1 MSYWVILI
9 FCVPRD
15 QFLQARMAQDIWMF
29 VRTGLLVCKLMRNVI
44 PPSEER
50 RTPNTN
56 QSISFIQFTNQI
68 AKLPNCDIQM
78 MKVIPFWKWS
88 KVDITFEPK
97 ISEMQFLE
105 IAAAYCLNNSLPSGG
120 ISTEINWIF
129 SRNTNQLQKFFQD
142 EFCSPRLSSNRLSYR
157 QFGIPWSVHPGSLW
171 CDQNSVMVFKLF
183 IGSYGVSHSNR
194 LRYSSSS
201 YRSGKILSSNYR
213 SLSNDFQVANIT
225 GRAELLMSLFLLLS
239 LKFYISKDYLKM
251 FIFATL
257 SIFGKEQGIMIF
269 VRKNQGI
276 KKIDWFNFSLF
287 VWWLTSWEKIS
298 LSKDVLC
305 YYSQLLIL
313 LWSDWHSTGSKLL
326 NSLRSTIL
334 LLSLMIPFFG

>member
-120 ISTEINWIF
+120 ISIEINWIF
-129 SRNTNQLQKFFQD
+129 FFQETQINYRNSFRMNFALHGYQATGYHIVNLAFHGLCTLAVYD
-142 EFCSPRLSSNRLSYR
+142 VIKTLSWSSSCSSDLTAFLTAIVFAIHPVHTEAVKYCPQIIEAYRTIFRLQISRVELSC
-157 QFGIPWSVHPGSLW
+157 W
-171 CDQNSVMVFKLF
+171 C
-183 IGSYGVSHSNR
+183 
-194 LRYSSSS
+194 RYSFYCHWSSTF
-201 YRSGKILSSNYR
+201 RR
-213 SLSNDFQVANIT
+213 
-225 GRAELLMSLFLLLS
+225 
-239 LKFYISKDYLKM
+239 
-251 FIFATL
+251 
-257 SIFGKEQGIMIF
+257 
-269 VRKNQGI
+269 
-276 KKIDWFNFSLF
+276 
-287 VWWLTSWEKIS
+287 
-298 LSKDVLC
+298 
-305 YYSQLLIL
+305 
-313 LWSDWHSTGSKLL
+313 
-326 NSLRSTIL
+326 TI
-334 LLSLMIPFFG
+334 

>member
-1 MSYWVILI
+1 MEYSFFTSLISRISYWVILI

-15 QFLQARMAQDIWMF
+15 QFLQARMARDIWMF

-88 KVDITFEPK
+88 KVDRTFEPK

-129 SRNTNQLQKFFQD
+129 FPQEHTNQLQKFFQD
-142 EFCSPRLSSNRLSYR
+142 EFCSPWLSSNRLSYR

-257 SIFGKEQGIMIF
+257 SIFSKEQGIMIF
-269 VRKNQGI
+269 VRKI
-276 KKIDWFNFSLF
+276 KGLKRLIDSISAYLYGGWHLEKRFPSPKMCCAIIHSSWF
-287 VWWLTSWEKIS
+287 
-298 LSKDVLC
+298 C
-305 YYSQLLIL
+305 
-313 LWSDWHSTGSKLL
+313 SDPIGTQRVQ
-326 NSLRSTIL
+326 NC
-334 LLSLMIPFFG
+334 